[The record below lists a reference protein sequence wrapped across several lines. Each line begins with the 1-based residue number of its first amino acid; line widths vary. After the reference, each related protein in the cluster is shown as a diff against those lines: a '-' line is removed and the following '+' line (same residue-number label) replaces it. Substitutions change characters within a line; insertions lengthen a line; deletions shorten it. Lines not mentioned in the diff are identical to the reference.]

1 MHHASIMMPERVGT
15 ICMPHHSGFV
25 MNPRNLS
32 TFVDLPSCTGFAAI
46 CARKTV
52 AKAGNLHASRLIG
65 KFVTFPLARL
75 CPVPR

>member
-1 MHHASIMMPERVGT
+1 MMPERVGT

-32 TFVDLPSCTGFAAI
+32 TFGDLLLCTGFAAI
-46 CARKTV
+46 CVRNSV
-52 AKAGNLHASRLIG
+52 AKVGNLHASRLIG
-65 KFVTFPLARL
+65 KIVTFPLAGL